1 MSFEDFI
8 VIVVVGFVVIFGVVV
23 MNRQTLEEK
32 CQEQKHVRHSQE
44 WKACLKALSEQ
55 K

>member
-1 MSFEDFI
+1 MNFEEFI
-8 VIVVVGFVVIFGVVV
+8 IIIVLGLVVIFGVVV

-32 CQEQKHVRHSQE
+32 CQEQKHVQHSQE